1 MGPSS
6 ADPSVADLPA
16 QVLALAAATPPG
28 TRSGGDALSRITALV
43 GQASQARQVI
53 IRRIGT
59 TDPATGPS
67 EYVWSAPDAGAPQP
81 DGTPAANPPGD
92 GAGPAS
98 AVRVSRVVR
107 HRGAQLAELS
117 VELPAGMPDQIARTA
132 ASVEA
137 VAAVLGGVLAAEALA
152 TELRAARN
160 RSRAASERIADERHR
175 AASQLEQQRQDL
187 ERDLHDG
194 AQLHLVS
201 LQMACAVLD
210 HQVATGTADPRSRAE
225 AVADLGTRLRHTRR
239 LLAETAAGVA
249 PAPLRTAGL
258 AAALAAGLRGTRDVT
273 LDVAAAV
280 QARRYPHEVENALYL
295 ACMEAVSN
303 AQKHAPGTPVRVEVR
318 DTYHGLSFIVAD
330 EGPGVG
336 GSAGATLGALRSRLA
351 SVGGTLTV
359 RSEPGRGTA
368 VTGTVPI

>member
-1 MGPSS
+1 M
-6 ADPSVADLPA
+6 DPSVADPPA
-16 QVLALAAATPPG
+16 QVLALAATPPPG
-28 TRSGGDALSRITALV
+28 TRSGGGALSRIAALV

-53 IRRIGT
+53 IRRIDATGPAVGPAECVWPANP
-59 TDPATGPS
+59 PATG
-67 EYVWSAPDAGAPQP
+67 Q
-81 DGTPAANPPGD
+81 
-92 GAGPAS
+92 AS

-107 HRGAQLAELS
+107 HRGAQVAELS
-117 VELPAGMPDQIARTA
+117 VELPAAGTPEQRASA
-132 ASVEA
+132 AAAVEA
-137 VAAVLGGVLAAEALA
+137 VAAVLGGVLAADAL
-152 TELRAARN
+152 TNELRAARA

-210 HQVATGTADPRSRAE
+210 HQLATAPADPRSRAE

-258 AAALAAGLRGTRDVT
+258 AGALAAGLRGTRDVT
-273 LDVAAAV
+273 LDVAAGV
-280 QARRYPHEVENALYL
+280 RARRYPHEVENALYL

-318 DTYHGLSFIVAD
+318 DTYHGLSFTVAD
-330 EGPGVG
+330 EGPGLG
-336 GSAGATLGALRSRLA
+336 GSAGATLGSLRSLRSRLA
-351 SVGGTLTV
+351 SVGGTLVV
-359 RSEPGRGTA
+359 RSQPGRGTA